1 MKIDINNIGQGLV
14 TGEGTS
20 VNYSFAEL
28 LTIANL
34 RKGKYRPCSRNP
46 VLAQCLSYFHR
57 IEERGSGFR
66 RMREQMRVNDV
77 LTLSLPNEMVND
89 VLTPSS

>member
-1 MKIDINNIGQGLV
+1 MKIDINNIGQGPV

-34 RKGKYRPCSRNP
+34 RKGAYMPCSRNP
-46 VLAQCLSYFHR
+46 VLATVSLLFPPHRGAWQRLSAYARADAQPWTGHASYR
-57 IEERGSGFR
+57 Y
-66 RMREQMRVNDV
+66 
-77 LTLSLPNEMVND
+77 
-89 VLTPSS
+89 

>member
-28 LTIANL
+28 LA
-34 RKGKYRPCSRNP
+34 RAEVPR
-46 VLAQCLSYFHR
+46 
-57 IEERGSGFR
+57 
-66 RMREQMRVNDV
+66 
-77 LTLSLPNEMVND
+77 
-89 VLTPSS
+89 